1 MSRRII
7 GLAAIALLALGGRA
21 AAQTGDPLGLIAGG
35 AILPFW
41 ASPGNVTVMEVTSP
55 VGSNTTGHAV
65 FFTAACTR
73 DESVPLPLTTNDVT
87 VLAVNDQGVA
97 FDGVMALAT
106 TFDEISLAPG
116 SQPIHVRAHWFNLA
130 EDFARVVDAAS
141 IAHGENLGLTYNAFR
156 SGASFM
162 AEREHGAAAHTL
174 YLVCPGSA
182 VTASLPASAG
192 FPPPPAFAHS
202 ATTGSIRG
210 RVYDW
215 DETPV
220 RNIDTPCV
228 CLTTV
233 PLAALS
239 PVYALGPTY
248 TELVTYPGLVPPAE
262 PPTFLGYRAIRFTTP
277 AGQVLDDFGRLASA
291 AGASYGGLVVPP
303 GLPTSR

>member
-7 GLAAIALLALGGRA
+7 GLAALGLLALGGPA
-21 AAQTGDPLGLIAGG
+21 AAQTGDPLGLVAGG
-35 AILPFW
+35 AIVPFW
-41 ASPGNVTVMEVTSP
+41 ASPGNVTVLEVASP
-55 VGSNTTGHAV
+55 VGSNITGHIV

-73 DESVPLPLTTNDVT
+73 DESVPVPLTTNDVT
-87 VLAVNDQGVA
+87 IMAVNDQAVA
-97 FDGVMALAT
+97 FDGILALAT

-116 SQPIHVRAHWFNLA
+116 SQPIHVRAHWFNVA
-130 EDFARVVDAAS
+130 EDFARVVDPAS
-141 IAHGENLGLTYNAFR
+141 IAHGENFALTYNAFR
-156 SGASFM
+156 SGASFV

-182 VTASLPASAG
+182 VTASVPASAG

-202 ATTGSIRG
+202 ATTALIRG

-215 DETPV
+215 EENPV

-228 CLTTV
+228 CLTAV

-239 PVYALGPTY
+239 PTYTLGATY
-248 TELVTYPGLVPPAE
+248 TELVTYPGLFPPQE
-262 PPTFLGYRAIRFTTP
+262 PAAFLGYRAIRFATP
-277 AGQVLDDFGRLASA
+277 AGQVLDDFGRLANA